1 MTFTRG
7 RLIALRITF
16 LLSRPTS
23 SQTHEQ
29 MKLRMP
35 PKCTVPR
42 SCAFFLAQGRETK
55 KPNRRPS
62 DFSIFHLS
70 LLCCLL
76 FLIHSAPVPCAAQAV
91 SPASAAAQS
100 TNQSSSQPTSQA
112 YTLSPDKL
120 VKATALGRIRN
131 ILGIVAALWDLAFLW
146 LLLATRTAAG
156 LEAFAQRLSNRRW
169 LQGVIF
175 FAAFLIILTLAD
187 LPLDIYAH
195 HVSLSYAISV
205 EPWLPWLID
214 MSKSFGLTLVLGVPV
229 LLLFNWIVRR
239 WPRRYWLVCW
249 AFAIPLIVL
258 STFLEPLA
266 EPIFN
271 QYEPLAKNHAALVA
285 ALEKVVARTG
295 TNIPPGRMY
304 LMKASEKSNGINAYV
319 SGIGA
324 TKRIVVWDTTA
335 DRIPNDEIMMV
346 FAHESGHYVLDHIP
360 KGIAISAVV
369 FFFIFW
375 MCAQVAAW
383 LVRRRGESWGIAKAD
398 SLVQEEM
405 PRAPF
410 LRGFVRKGGRE
421 RSSHPQSFNPLSTR
435 TGFVALLFVASIAN
449 FLLQPAG
456 NAVSRHFEHEADVYG
471 QEATHGLVPDPQ
483 KTAVAGFNDLGKAW
497 LDDPNPNLYIEFWL
511 ASHPS
516 MQSRATFAAHYN
528 PWANSGHGEFFDK

>member
-7 RLIALRITF
+7 RLIALRIPF
-16 LLSRPTS
+16 LITIL
-23 SQTHEQ
+23 
-29 MKLRMP
+29 
-35 PKCTVPR
+35 
-42 SCAFFLAQGRETK
+42 FLAL
-55 KPNRRPS
+55 PS
-62 DFSIFHLS
+62 PFR
-70 LLCCLL
+70 
-76 FLIHSAPVPCAAQAV
+76 CAAQSV
-91 SPASAAAQS
+91 SPTPSTAQS
-100 TNQSSSQPTSQA
+100 TNQSSSQSNTQA
-112 YTLSPDKL
+112 YTLPPDKL
-120 VKATALGRIRN
+120 VKATALGRTRN
-131 ILGIVAALWDLAFLW
+131 ILGIVASLWDLAVIG
-146 LLLATRTAAG
+146 LLLATCTAAA
-156 LEAFAQRLSNRRW
+156 LESWATDISHRRW

-175 FAAFLIILTLAD
+175 FAAFLIILALAD

-214 MSKSFGLTLVLGVPV
+214 MTKSLGLTLAVGVPV
-229 LLLFNWIVRR
+229 LMLFNWIVRR

-249 AFAIPLIVL
+249 AVAIPLIVL

-295 TNIPPGRMY
+295 TNIPPDRMF

-346 FAHESGHYVLDHIP
+346 FAHESGHYVLNHIP

-369 FFFIFW
+369 FFFVFW
-375 MCAQVAAW
+375 LFAQVAAW

-435 TGFVALLFVASIAN
+435 TGFVALLFVASVAN

-456 NAVSRHFEHEADVYG
+456 NAVSRHFEHQADVYG

-528 PWANSGHGEFFDK
+528 PWPNSGHGEFFDK